1 MRQGD
6 NDQSSRVRSGVSQR
20 FEVERAGWVRSQAGV
35 RPGVS
40 GQEGGWRGRARW
52 REAMMPWA
60 RRHSRLDGFSHRANL
75 VDFQQQAIASLLL
88 HRLGNPLGVGDCE
101 VIPHNLDVDPRE
113 ERGPGGPVILVKRIL
128 NGHHWWRRQMSPST
142 KISICISAGKVT
154 ECCLSPCIILQPR
167 PTKRQRTKKTID

>member
-1 MRQGD
+1 MTK
-6 NDQSSRVRSGVSQR
+6 V
-20 FEVERAGWVRSQAGV
+20 
-35 RPGVS
+35 PGS
-40 GQEGGWRGRARW
+40 GQELVKGSRWRERGGSGAKRESDLELVGKTVAGEGRARW

-113 ERGPGGPVILVKRIL
+113 E
-128 NGHHWWRRQMSPST
+128 
-142 KISICISAGKVT
+142 
-154 ECCLSPCIILQPR
+154 
-167 PTKRQRTKKTID
+167 